1 MISPRAKDQS
11 VRRRS
16 CVAPA
21 CKDEKMLEG
30 RENGMYSKNIRYI
43 PPDIIPLQMWH
54 KSYKQMDEI
63 IISQHE

>member
-1 MISPRAKDQS
+1 
-11 VRRRS
+11 
-16 CVAPA
+16 
-21 CKDEKMLEG
+21 MLEG

-63 IISQHE
+63 IISQHDIVWSLYWPRSYRSAHGFLEG